1 MALSKDIWVKKQEL
15 VPRLFKKH
23 KMPLHSLPSLSSL
36 TLSILSL
43 SPLFTSLPLYLNK
56 LVECSQSHGIRTQA
70 AIYTAI
76 TTIIEYNPQV
86 IRYKPKDL
94 KYISLYLSIVQ
105 SSIFDDG
112 VSVRKVSYK
121 MLNEI
126 LTHCETMEHKD
137 SVFSL
142 CISLLYTETDEL
154 VTLLGKYL
162 HIIYPK
168 NTLEARFNQF
178 SRILKLCCEQNQDL
192 KISLGKIVT
201 YVAGTGVSC
210 ILDIEDKQEQGI
222 QLCYCLLLLV
232 VVTPSSPSSLL
243 PSLPLLHSYLTND
256 IGVSP
261 AEQENIRNV
270 LLDIIQ
276 KLVKKEWSSSLCSS
290 ICSSLYSII
299 GTCPQIKLI
308 DKTVSTLVTII
319 STLNLS
325 PKPLWTLLQ
334 AYIQPLCIPKGTKI
348 TAIVLNSQFPTK
360 QRCVTVVGALLI
372 CNSSYS
378 LSIPP
383 HIISP
388 ANLYP
393 AIYFLL
399 LPYVSPLTSPP
410 LYLATLKEITAGITR
425 CLTKMAPL
433 TK

>member
-1 MALSKDIWVKKQEL
+1 
-15 VPRLFKKH
+15 
-23 KMPLHSLPSLSSL
+23 
-36 TLSILSL
+36 
-43 SPLFTSLPLYLNK
+43 
-56 LVECSQSHGIRTQA
+56 
-70 AIYTAI
+70 
-76 TTIIEYNPQV
+76 
-86 IRYKPKDL
+86 
-94 KYISLYLSIVQ
+94 
-105 SSIFDDG
+105 
-112 VSVRKVSYK
+112 

-126 LTHCETMEHKD
+126 LTYCETMEHKD

-142 CISLLYTETDEL
+142 CVSRLYKETDEL
-154 VTLLGKYL
+154 VTLLGKHL
-162 HIIYPK
+162 GVIYSK

-178 SRILKLCCEQNQDL
+178 SRILKLCCELNQDL
-192 KISLGKIVT
+192 KLSLGKMAT
-201 YVAGTGVSC
+201 YVVGTGISC
-210 ILDIEDKQEQGI
+210 VLEIEDKQEQGI

-261 AEQENIRNV
+261 AEQENIRDV

-276 KLVKKEWSSSLCSS
+276 KLVKEEWSSSLWSS

-308 DKTVSTLVTII
+308 DKTISALVTII

-348 TAIVLNSQFPTK
+348 TAIVLNSQFTTK
-360 QRCVTVVGALLI
+360 QRCVTVVGALLMYYPFQI

-383 HIISP
+383 PTISP

-393 AIYFLL
+393 AIYSLL
-399 LPYVSPLTSPP
+399 LPYLSPLTSPP